1 LSIFLRKEPFSRR
14 RKNDMKA
21 LIKDKPVRG
30 ATFTDRSIP
39 QAGDDDLLVRVKN
52 AAICGTDIHIYQ
64 WNEYAASRIK
74 LPLLFGHEYAAEVVE
89 VGKNVTNFKKGD
101 RVAAETHVPCGH
113 CYQCTTGLQ
122 HVCKEMK
129 ILGVHMDGAF
139 SEYAILPAVCAWKLD
154 PSISYEIGATM
165 EPFGIGVHALSK
177 TKPAGKKVIVFGCGP
192 IGIYAQMV
200 AKVSGAEYVI
210 GVDVTTER
218 LDLAKKMGTDIVLNS
233 KKVNVVEEVNKMTKG
248 FGTDIVVEL
257 TGNKGVLNDATKTLR
272 RGGDIVLVGLYS
284 GPVEWD
290 LVNNVIYKE
299 ANVYGVTGRIMWDT
313 WWTAQSMLL
322 SGKMDVSP
330 VITHRFDLKEYD
342 QAFQLAESA
351 STGKIIFNL

>member
-1 LSIFLRKEPFSRR
+1 
-14 RKNDMKA
+14 MKA
-21 LIKDKPVRG
+21 LIKDKPARG
-30 ATFTDRSIP
+30 ATLTDRPIP
-39 QAGDDDLLVRVKN
+39 KIGNDDLLVRVHA

-74 LPLLFGHEYAAEVVE
+74 LPLLFGHEFSAEVVE
-89 VGKNVTNFKKGD
+89 VGKNATNFRIGD

-122 HVCKEMK
+122 HICKDMK
-129 ILGVHMDGAF
+129 IVGVHIDGAF
-139 SEYAILPAVCAWKLD
+139 AEYAVLPAVCAWKLD
-154 PSISYEIGATM
+154 PAISYEIGATM
-165 EPFGIGVHALSK
+165 EPFGIGVHAMSK

-200 AKVSGAEYVI
+200 AKLSGAEYVI
-210 GVDVTTER
+210 GVDITNER
-218 LDLAKKMGTDIVLNS
+218 LDLAKKMGTDIVLNA
-233 KKVNVVEEVNKMTKG
+233 KEVDVVTEVDRITKG

-257 TGNKGVLNDATKTLR
+257 TGNKSVVNDATRTLR
-272 RGGDIVLVGLYS
+272 RGGDIVLVGLYP
-284 GPVEWD
+284 GVVELD

-313 WWTAQSMLL
+313 WWTAQSILL

-330 VITHRFDLKEYD
+330 VITHYFDLSDFDK
-342 QAFQLAESA
+342 ALQLAESA
-351 STGKIIFNL
+351 KTGKIVFRI

>member
-1 LSIFLRKEPFSRR
+1 
-14 RKNDMKA
+14 MKA

-30 ATFTDRSIP
+30 ATFTDLPIP
-39 QAGDDDLLVRVKN
+39 QVGDHDLLVRVQA

-64 WNEYAASRIK
+64 WNEYASSRIK

-89 VGKNVTNFKKGD
+89 VGRNVTNFKKGD

-113 CYQCTTGLQ
+113 CYQCNTGLQ
-122 HVCKEMK
+122 HICKDMK
-129 ILGVHMDGAF
+129 ILGVHMNGAF
-139 SEYAILPAVCAWKLD
+139 SEYSILPAVCAWKLD
-154 PSISYEIGATM
+154 PAISYEIGATM
-165 EPFGIGVHALSK
+165 EPFGIGVHAVSK

-200 AKVSGAEYVI
+200 AKLSGAEYVI
-210 GVDVTTER
+210 GVDITKER

-233 KKVNVVEEVNKMTKG
+233 KEIDVVAEVDRITKG
-248 FGTDIVVEL
+248 FGMDIVVEL
-257 TGNKGVLNDATKTLR
+257 TGNKAVLNDATRTLR
-272 RGGDIVLVGLYS
+272 RGGDIVLVGLFS
-284 GPVEWD
+284 GPVELD

-313 WWTAQSMLL
+313 WWTAQSILL
-322 SGKMDVSP
+322 SGKLDVSP
-330 VITHRFDLKEYD
+330 VITHYFDLGDFD

-351 STGKIIFNL
+351 KTGKIVFRI

>member
-1 LSIFLRKEPFSRR
+1 
-14 RKNDMKA
+14 MKA
-21 LIKDKPVRG
+21 LIKDKPARG
-30 ATFTDRSIP
+30 VTFTDLPIP
-39 QAGDDDLLVRVKN
+39 QVGDNDLLVRVHR

-74 LPLLFGHEYAAEVVE
+74 LPLLFGHEYSGEVVE

-122 HVCKEMK
+122 HVCREMK

-139 SEYAILPAVCAWKLD
+139 SEYAILPAICAWKLD
-154 PSISYEIGATM
+154 TSISYEIGATM
-165 EPFGIGVHALSK
+165 EPFGIGVHAMSK
-177 TKPAGKKVIVFGCGP
+177 TRPAGKKVIVFGCGP

-200 AKVSGAEYVI
+200 AKLSGAEYVI
-210 GVDVTTER
+210 GVDVTKER
-218 LDLAKKMGTDIVLNS
+218 LDLAKKMGTDITLNA
-233 KKVNVVEEVNKMTKG
+233 KEVNVMDEVNKITKG
-248 FGTDIVVEL
+248 LGTDIVVEL

-272 RGGDIVLVGLYS
+272 RGGDIVLVGLFS

-299 ANVYGVTGRIMWDT
+299 ANVYGVTGRTMWDT
-313 WWTAQSMLL
+313 WWKAQSMIL
-322 SGKMDVSP
+322 SGMIDLNP
-330 VITHRFDLKEYD
+330 VITHRFELKNYEK
-342 QAFQLAESA
+342 AFQLAESA
-351 STGKIIFNL
+351 MNGKIILRA

>member
-1 LSIFLRKEPFSRR
+1 
-14 RKNDMKA
+14 MKA

-30 ATFTDRSIP
+30 ATYADLPIP
-39 QAGDDDLLVRVKN
+39 KIGELDLLVRVRA

-89 VGKNVTNFKKGD
+89 IGKNVTHFKKGD

-122 HVCKEMK
+122 HICRDMK
-129 ILGVHMDGAF
+129 ILGVHVDGAF
-139 SEYAILPAVCAWKLD
+139 SEYAVLPAVCAWKID
-154 PSISYEIGATM
+154 PSLSYEIGATM

-192 IGIYAQMV
+192 IGIYAQMA
-200 AKVSGAEYVI
+200 AKFSGAEYVI
-210 GVDVTTER
+210 GVDVTAER
-218 LDLAKKMGTDIVLNS
+218 LDLAKQMGADIVLNS
-233 KKVNVVEEVNKMTKG
+233 KEVDVVSEVEKITGGM
-248 FGTDIVVEL
+248 GTDIVVEL
-257 TGNKGVLNDATKTLR
+257 TGNRGVLNDASKTLR
-272 RGGDIVLVGLYS
+272 RGGDIVLVGLFS

-299 ANVYGVTGRIMWDT
+299 ANVYGVTGRVMWDT

-322 SGKMDVSP
+322 SGNLDVSP
-330 VITHRFDLKEYD
+330 VITHRFDLKDYD
-342 QAFQLAESA
+342 RAFQLAQSA
-351 STGKIIFNL
+351 STGKIVFQI